1 MEKTLSILVAPD
13 KGYPLKHA
21 LLDNIFNRI
30 LPNRGH
36 KVIWL
41 LPSYE
46 ARYFGEHRLWGDT
59 EVYLT
64 PFCDSKNRYS
74 QIKYL
79 FFTTPRSKFQIMK
92 IAREKKVD
100 VIFVRNDLTAAI
112 ASYFTSRRTGI
123 PFVFYLGFPK
133 EEAIQV
139 YVRRG
144 WSRSRVLP
152 QLYGPLAI
160 LLKNWLIRRADFVF
174 TMSDFWRDKLIDELS
189 LPATQ
194 VSALPFG
201 FDTTI
206 SPQKVEGS
214 HIRKKFGLNG
224 YPLILYMGSIGP
236 PRDVTILVDIMANLV
251 NKIPD
256 IRLLI
261 LVGEK
266 QDRFVS
272 SLKQK
277 FADQNLIEHIVFA
290 PTVPHSEVPSY
301 IAAADAGLSP
311 IERCPIY
318 DVSSPAKFVEM
329 LGMGLPIVA
338 SDIPEQKKILEETSA
353 GLCVPF
359 KASSF
364 SDAIFYILQNPSE
377 AREMGKRGRR
387 FVEEK
392 RSFFLLANSVEKT
405 LISLVE
411 KKNPLK

>member
-1 MEKTLSILVAPD
+1 MSRSLKILVASD

-64 PFCDSKNRYS
+64 PYRDNKNRYS
-74 QIKYL
+74 QIKDL
-79 FFTTPRSKFQIMK
+79 FFISPRSKFQIMK

-100 VIFVRNDLTAAI
+100 IIFVRNSIAGALAAYLTSLKA
-112 ASYFTSRRTGI
+112 GI

-133 EEAIQV
+133 EEAVEV
-139 YVRRG
+139 YARQG

-152 QLYGPLAI
+152 LLYGPLSI
-160 LLKNWLIRRADFVF
+160 LLKNWLIKRADFIF
-174 TMSDFWRDKLIDELS
+174 TMSEFWRDKLIKTLS
-189 LPATQ
+189 LPPDRVA
-194 VSALPFG
+194 ALPFG
-201 FDTTI
+201 FDTTVL
-206 SPQKVEGS
+206 PQKIAGS
-214 HIRKKFGLNG
+214 FIRKKFGLNG
-224 YPLILYMGSIGP
+224 TPLILYLGSIGP
-236 PRDVTILVDIMANLV
+236 PRDVTILVDIMANII
-251 NKIPD
+251 NQIPD

-277 FADQNLIEHIVFA
+277 FADQNLCEHIVFA
-290 PTVPHSEVPSY
+290 PTVPHSDVPSY
-301 IAAADAGLSP
+301 IAAADVGLSP
-311 IERCPIY
+311 IERSPIY

-329 LGMGLPIVA
+329 LGMGLPVVA
-338 SDIPEQKKILEETSA
+338 SDTPEQKNILEETSA

-364 SDAIFYILQNPSE
+364 SDALFYILQNPSE
-377 AREMGKRGRR
+377 ANEMGKRGRR
-387 FVEEK
+387 FVEEN
-392 RSFFLLANSVEKT
+392 RSFFLLASAVEKT